1 MSISLMVL
9 LGQILTPVGYQPVR
23 IQFQYAIALPKAVLM
38 I

>member
-1 MSISLMVL
+1 MNISLMVL
-9 LGQILTPVGYQPVR
+9 LGRLLTPVGYQRVR